1 MNKPDSY
8 LDKTKYYLAQ
18 LEIEFDVRLQKVQG
32 ELKAFKVTL
41 WLVVMEG
48 EMRVICMGFYPTAE
62 QALLICCLLEKSCL
76 TKPKHTHVPNDKG
89 IADFHSSLYFFS

>member
-18 LEIEFDVRLQKVQG
+18 LEIDFDARLRKVQG
-32 ELKAFKVTL
+32 EVEAFKVTL

-48 EMRVICMGFYPTAE
+48 EMRAIYMGFYPTVE
-62 QALLICCLLEKSCL
+62 EALPENSYHAL
-76 TKPKHTHVPNDKG
+76 NDKG
-89 IADFHSSLYFFS
+89 ITDLNAWP